1 METTLTRKGQVT
13 IPKHIRDSLSLAPG
27 SKLTFDVSGD
37 GEIVLR
43 KSPLA
48 KRRRPDRFDRALG
61 SAEIKLGCSTDEY
74 MAMIRG
80 YDDDDPG
87 LHP

>member
-1 METTLTRKGQVT
+1 MATTVTSKGQVT
-13 IPKHIRDSLSLAPG
+13 VPKRLRDSMHLHPG
-27 SKLTFDVSGD
+27 CKVTFEVNKD
-37 GEIVLR
+37 GEPVLR
-43 KSPLA
+43 KCGPVEQ
-48 KRRRPDRFDRALG
+48 RPPDRFDRALG

-87 LHP
+87 LRQ